1 MTARVELRPEH
12 LEISFPGAE
21 SLLTLKRRVVLPWRD
36 VTGVRVARQADLKRE
51 LGWRVGGGYFPGWF
65 ATGHYTFRGGGR
77 RGERQLWC
85 CYRAQEVLVI
95 ETRLPRPRRIVLQVG
110 DPAELAA
117 RIGAVVGAP
126 D

>member
-21 SLLTLKRRVVLPWRD
+21 SLLTLKRRLTLPWSD
-36 VTGVRVARQADLKRE
+36 VASVRVAPQAEMKRE

-65 ATGHYTFRGGGR
+65 ATGHYTFRGGDR

-85 CYRAQEVLVI
+85 CYRAGDVLVV
-95 ETRLPRPRRIVLQVG
+95 ETRLRRPRRVVLQVD
-110 DPAELAA
+110 DPAGVAA
-117 RIGAVVGAP
+117 RIAAVVGTRA
-126 D
+126 